1 METLSAPF
9 LCENRKRKNFSLSH
23 DHSDPGLPFFFYNR
37 NEISFNF
44 TTVYQDLPNALLDM
58 CRILDADII
67 KVIPKKPRYL
77 EVSETEGM
85 QGSMRRPP

>member
-1 METLSAPF
+1 MK
-9 LCENRKRKNFSLSH
+9 NRKRKNFSLSH
-23 DHSDPGLPFFFYNR
+23 DHSDPCLPFFFYNR

-77 EVSETEGM
+77 EVSEI
-85 QGSMRRPP
+85 RRNAGVDAEAAVSGVYS